1 MKSFKTILIAVPV
14 LFLQTGCS
22 EKFNI
27 DRPSPVNLSVLLENP
42 LRYDAETDTYVVRK
56 EEPVSF
62 VFDGDRVDNILF
74 YSGELGYEYRYRH
87 REIADADASVV
98 PLVSFSTA
106 LVNPN
111 ESVGTGFR
119 FLTSFNL
126 TEYTDDGV
134 RAADWVET
142 GTADIRN
149 GDKTTAELT
158 EYWSPVSGVSA
169 AVPEGEDYSGYMD
182 HEYVNYAIVARSD
195 EAEYNRLRL
204 SSFTVSN
211 VETRDYSYT
220 LDGVEVDARRTRT
233 SKIFDA
239 LSFYGD
245 NFAVVNDATAACLA
259 LYIPEETTVTGVSDP
274 VPNSGIYAWN
284 LAEMGLKY
292 GEGSGYPW
300 VKTNCLGQTIRCTY
314 NTEVF
319 EPADLPM
326 PDGTVLATP
335 SDAMKK
341 QPAESWAI
349 SRRHHVRQVD
359 QDEVSAYIKIKSM
372 SMVWNFS
379 YSFAE
384 KGKYKA
390 TFAVNNQNRNEGY
403 ENVYEFNIIVVD

>member
-1 MKSFKTILIAVPV
+1 MKSLKTILIAVPV
-14 LFLQTGCS
+14 FLLQTACS

-27 DRPSPVNLSVLLENP
+27 DRPSPVNLSITLEDP
-42 LRYDAETDTYVVRK
+42 LRYDGQTDTYIVRR
-56 EEPVSF
+56 EQPVSF
-62 VFDGDRVDNILF
+62 VFNGDRVDNILF

-87 REIADADASVV
+87 REIADEDAVITPV
-98 PLVSFSTA
+98 ISFSTA
-106 LVNPN
+106 LVNPDAN
-111 ESVGTGFR
+111 VGTDFR
-119 FLTSFNL
+119 LLTSHNL
-126 TEYTDDGV
+126 GGYTDEAV
-134 RAADWVET
+134 MSADWEEAGDT
-142 GTADIRN
+142 DIRD
-149 GDKTTAELT
+149 GDKTTAEIT
-158 EYWSPVSGVSA
+158 QYWSPVSGISDA
-169 AVPEGEDYSGYMD
+169 APSGEDYSGYLGR
-182 HEYVNYAIVARSD
+182 EYVNYAIVARSD

-204 SSFTVSN
+204 SSFVVSN
-211 VETRDYSYT
+211 EEMRDYSYT

-233 SKIFDA
+233 SRIFNA

-245 NFAVVNDATAACLA
+245 NFAVVNDPTAACFA
-259 LYIPEETTVTGVSDP
+259 LYIPEETTVSGVSGP

-349 SRRHHVRQVD
+349 SRRHHVRQVE